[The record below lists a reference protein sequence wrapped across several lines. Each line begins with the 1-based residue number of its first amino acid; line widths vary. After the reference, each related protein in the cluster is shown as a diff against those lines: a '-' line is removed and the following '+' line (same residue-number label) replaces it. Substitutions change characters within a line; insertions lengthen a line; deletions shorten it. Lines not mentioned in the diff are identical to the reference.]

1 MSRRENC
8 QLAVSGKV
16 ERLATLA
23 ARMITKLIL
32 LVIIKEKQVIAILGC
47 APFPA
52 DVALLAVL
60 PVKCLSLPYTA
71 MMSLELVF

>member
-32 LVIIKEKQVIAILGC
+32 LVFAILGC
-47 APFPA
+47 APF

-60 PVKCLSLPYTA
+60 LVKCLALPYTA
-71 MMSLELVF
+71 MMRLELVF